1 MKILLLITI
10 FLFQTDS
17 IQTLKQAYYNL
28 ETENSRK
35 NQENY
40 LKAFP
45 DNFSE
50 FNAMF
55 GFDEKPAPLYNE
67 SYDYIQKIFHLD
79 KISKEEKFNKWI
91 NISVN
96 GKWDADA
103 VNYFQYGLIE
113 KVLQNI
119 DLTHKV
125 LKERSDADIESFFI
139 FFFNR
144 PHPWLE
150 VPKEFESLKSDK
162 KFYNL
167 IKKALEKVRE

>member
-17 IQTLKQAYYNL
+17 VQTLKQSYKNL
-28 ETENSRK
+28 ETENSK
-35 NQENY
+35 ENQVHY

-50 FNAMF
+50 FNKVF

-67 SYDYIQKIFHLD
+67 SYDYIQKIFDLD

-91 NISVN
+91 NISIN

-103 VNYFQYGLIE
+103 VNYFQHRLIE

-119 DLTHKV
+119 DLTHRI
-125 LKERSDADIESFFI
+125 LKERTDEEIESFFI
-139 FFFNR
+139 FFFDG
-144 PHPWLE
+144 PHPKKE

-162 KFYNL
+162 KFYK
-167 IKKALEKVRE
+167 IIRTALDKVQE